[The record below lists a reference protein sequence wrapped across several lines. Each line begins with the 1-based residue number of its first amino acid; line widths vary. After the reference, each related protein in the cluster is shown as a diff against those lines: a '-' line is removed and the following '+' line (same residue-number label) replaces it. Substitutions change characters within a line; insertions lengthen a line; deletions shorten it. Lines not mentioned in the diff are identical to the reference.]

1 MRVLGLLR
9 PGIYAVTINDWQIS
23 LVLPLGVAARI
34 KCEAGSSM
42 ASGVRGA
49 VLRFPTELSDSKR
62 SSLKL
67 RSTHAIPFITRLSV
81 VSEMP
86 QDDAAALGTTR

>member
-1 MRVLGLLR
+1 MGLR
-9 PGIYAVTINDWQIS
+9 SAN
-23 LVLPLGVAARI
+23 

-67 RSTHAIPFITRLSV
+67 RSTHAFPFITRLSV
-81 VSEMP
+81 LSEMP
-86 QDDAAALGTTR
+86 QADANALGTTR